1 MFAYSSFCS
10 RYNSPF
16 PFFSMPAFEQ
26 TNPMFGFDSSV
37 FIACSKACFS
47 KVVPASIITTYFV
60 VTCFKAK
67 LHAPALYRFVS
78 VFNACTVMPL
88 VCGNACISAYVV
100 SVLASSTKYN
110 CIVFN
115 VWFVIVWYVFWMF
128 PLSLWHGTITL
139 IICYRLQLF
148 FCFYGFVYLVNRY
161 D

>member
-10 RYNSPF
+10 RYSSPF
-16 PFFSMPAFEQ
+16 PFFSTPAFEH
-26 TNPMFGFDSSV
+26 TNPIFGFDANISV
-37 FIACSKACFS
+37 TYSKACFS

-60 VTCFKAK
+60 VTCFRAK

-115 VWFVIVWYVFWMF
+115 VWSANVWYVFWMF

-139 IICYRLQLF
+139 IIGYHLQLF
-148 FCFYGFVYLVNRY
+148 FRFYCSMYLVNRY